1 MKIKQLFLKNFRSY
15 SSEVS
20 VKFDNLT
27 TFVGPNDI
35 GKTTILEALN
45 AFFNES
51 TVKLDESD
59 FCVVNKTLP
68 IEISVEFTDLPKKVI
83 LDSQVETTL
92 AKEYLLTSKN
102 TLKIKKVYN
111 IKHDSNSSS
120 VTTHIYVICNYPST
134 SECNGLINKK
144 ISELK
149 NLIKSSHIECDSLTT
164 SSVMRQSIY
173 NHFNV
178 SNSLIEQQIELSSK
192 EAKDIYVEL
201 KKYFPLY
208 TLFKADRCNND
219 SDVEVQDPMKQAVK
233 QIFQQ
238 NDRVKSLCSEI
249 EKIVSNE
256 LNYVAKDTMEKLY
269 ELDSK
274 IAKSLTPCIPE
285 SSQLKWTDVFKSV
298 SINSENEIPL
308 NKRGSGVRRLV
319 LISFFRA
326 QAERIKKSEDS
337 CQSTGIVYAIEEPET
352 AQHIE
357 KQKILVDSLKRLCDD
372 SSIQVILTTHSS
384 FIVKQLNSKNI
395 RLIKTNNKGE
405 REVAIPTRNCLPYLS
420 LNEINYT
427 SFGDASEEYHNELYG
442 FLKEK
447 AEHRK
452 GKSLSQSEFDK
463 WLAQNS
469 TSIKIENSRL
479 RKDKNNQDKTEIVT
493 LQTYIRNIIHHPENT
508 LNKKHTLEQLKL
520 SIDQMREL
528 IEVLKLGTP

>member
-1 MKIKQLFLKNFRSY
+1 MKIKRLVLKNFRSY
-15 SSEVS
+15 SNEVS
-20 VKFDNLT
+20 IDFDNLT

-35 GKTTILEALN
+35 GKTTVLEALN
-45 AFFNES
+45 IFFNES

-59 FCVVNKTLP
+59 FCVVNKDLP
-68 IEISVEFTDLPKKVI
+68 VEISVEFTDLPKKVV

-92 AKEYLLTSKN
+92 AKEYLLTSEN
-102 TLKIKKVYN
+102 TLKIKKLYQLQQN
-111 IKHDSNSSS
+111 GNSFS
-120 VTTHIYVICNYPST
+120 VKTHIYVICNYPSN

-149 NLIKSSHIECDSLTT
+149 NLIKSSQIECDSLTT
-164 SSVMRQSIY
+164 CSVMRQSIY

-201 KKYFPLY
+201 KNYFPLY

-249 EKIVSNE
+249 EKIVSKE
-256 LNYVAKDTMEKLY
+256 LNYVAKETMEKLY
-269 ELDSK
+269 ELDPK
-274 IAKSLTPCIPE
+274 IAKSLTPSFPE

-326 QAERIKKSEDS
+326 QAERIKHAEDS
-337 CQSTGIVYAIEEPET
+337 CKSTGIVYAIEEPET

-357 KQKILVDSLKRLCDD
+357 KQKILVDSLKRLCED

-395 RLIKTNNKGE
+395 RVIKANCNGE
-405 REVAIPTRNCLPYLS
+405 REVTIPTQNCLPYIS

-427 SFGDASEEYHNELYG
+427 SFGDASEEYHNELYV
-442 FLKEK
+442 FLNEN
-447 AEHRK
+447 ARDSK
-452 GKSLSQSEFDK
+452 GNILLQKEFDK
-463 WLAQNS
+463 WLAKS
-469 TSIKIENSRL
+469 SPSIKIDFTRI

-493 LQTYIRNIIHHPENT
+493 LQTYIRNIIHHPENK
-508 LNKKHTLEQLKL
+508 LNDTYTLEQLKL

-528 IEVLKLGTP
+528 IDLLKLGNP